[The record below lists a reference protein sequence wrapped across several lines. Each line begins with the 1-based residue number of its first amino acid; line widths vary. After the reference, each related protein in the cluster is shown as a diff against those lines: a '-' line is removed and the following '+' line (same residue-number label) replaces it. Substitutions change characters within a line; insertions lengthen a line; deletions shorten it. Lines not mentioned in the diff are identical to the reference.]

1 MDVQESE
8 SLRVAVLED
17 EPALRERI
25 ILPGLARY
33 GFLATGYASVA
44 AFRAGMERQPADL
57 LVLDVSLPDG
67 DGFSLAREMRQRE
80 PGLGVIMLTSLADVS
95 DRIRG
100 LTEGADVY
108 FSKPIEIDLLAAA
121 LHSLARRIATPATA
135 NRSLPGW
142 RMSEDQWG
150 LIAPDGTSAALT
162 RSERSLC
169 AELFQHAGALVSREQ
184 LILAIADDSDDFDA
198 HRLDAMVYR
207 LRVKA
212 RKRCGMELPLTVV
225 HGRGYMLNPAGRT
238 AG

>member
-44 AFRAGMERQPADL
+44 AFRAGMEKQPADL

-67 DGFSLAREMRQRE
+67 DGFSLAREMRQRQ

-108 FSKPIEIDLLAAA
+108 FPSRSRSICW
-121 LHSLARRIATPATA
+121 RRHCTA
-135 NRSLPGW
+135 W
-142 RMSEDQWG
+142 H
-150 LIAPDGTSAALT
+150 DGSPRRQQRTGH
-162 RSERSLC
+162 C
-169 AELFQHAGALVSREQ
+169 
-184 LILAIADDSDDFDA
+184 
-198 HRLDAMVYR
+198 
-207 LRVKA
+207 
-212 RKRCGMELPLTVV
+212 
-225 HGRGYMLNPAGRT
+225 PAG
-238 AG
+238 G